1 MLARLASALAPLA
14 PALALLA
21 WARPSP
27 AFENHVFAVTTDYFT
42 SGSSAAIEIEPP
54 WPATTGLEPVSA
66 DPVVRYAGG
75 RIYVVNRFG
84 ADNIQVIDPETF
96 DTIAECSVGAGSNP
110 NDIVVIDEHRAY
122 VTRYETAELYEFDPI
137 TCTVLDVIDL
147 SVFADA
153 DGIPEMSVMA
163 LDGTHLFVQ
172 IQRWDR
178 DISPWEPVPPSYLAV
193 IDITTNAIVDVDPVA
208 PGVQAIALT
217 GLNPF
222 GQMRIDETERRLYVP
237 EPGVYQTAD
246 GGIDAVDLDTFDA
259 LGFITTEAQL
269 GGDLGP
275 FDFASF
281 TEGFAVAGAFDF
293 STYRLVRFSR
303 ATGNV
308 LGTLYT
314 TTGLIPDIE
323 CDPPSSQAFL
333 ADRRVTA
340 PGVHVFDLATGNR
353 LTGAPI
359 NVGLPPADLVVVRQE
374 PVDVAGA
381 PHAVDRA
388 AWAAPN
394 PFGAETAFHLQGDAG
409 PTRVTIFD
417 AAGRA
422 VRTLAATAREVG
434 ETRVRWDGRDDRG
447 LRLPGGVY
455 SYRVEGGGF
464 TATGRVILIR

>member
-1 MLARLASALAPLA
+1 VGLASALARF
-14 PALALLA
+14 A
-21 WARPSP
+21 WAPP
-27 AFENHVFAVTTDYFT
+27 AFSDVEDHVFAVTTDYFT
-42 SGSSAAIEIEPP
+42 SGSSAAVGIEPP
-54 WPATTGLEPVSA
+54 WPVETGLEPVSA

-153 DGIPEMSVMA
+153 DGIPEMSTMA
-163 LDGTHLFVQ
+163 LDGTRLFVQ

-178 DISPWEPVPPSYLAV
+178 DVWQPVPPSYLAV
-193 IDITTNAIVDVDPVA
+193 IDVTTNAIVDVDPAA

-217 GLNPF
+217 GVNPF
-222 GQMRIDETERRLYVP
+222 GQMRIDDPERRLYVP

-259 LGFITTEAQL
+259 LGFMTTEAQL
-269 GGDLGP
+269 GGDVGP
-275 FDFASF
+275 FCLASSAV
-281 TEGFAVAGAFDF
+281 GFAVAGAFDF
-293 STYRLVRFSR
+293 SSYRLVRFSR

-314 TTGLIPDIE
+314 TTGLIPDVE

-333 ADRRVTA
+333 ADRKVTA

-353 LTGAPI
+353 LTGSPI
-359 NVGLPPADLVVVRQE
+359 NVGLPPADLVVVRQQ
-374 PVDVAGA
+374 PVDVAGGVTRA
-381 PHAVDRA
+381 IGGHA

-394 PFGAETAFHLQGDAG
+394 PFRRETTLHLRAEGTAPA
-409 PTRVTIFD
+409 RITIFD
-417 AAGRA
+417 PAGRA
-422 VRTLAATAREVG
+422 VRTLSGTTREAG
-434 ETRVRWDGRDDRG
+434 AIRIPWDGRDDRG
-447 LRLPGGVY
+447 VRVPAGVY
-455 SYRVEGGGF
+455 GYRAEGDGGA
-464 TATGRVILIR
+464 ATGRVVLLR